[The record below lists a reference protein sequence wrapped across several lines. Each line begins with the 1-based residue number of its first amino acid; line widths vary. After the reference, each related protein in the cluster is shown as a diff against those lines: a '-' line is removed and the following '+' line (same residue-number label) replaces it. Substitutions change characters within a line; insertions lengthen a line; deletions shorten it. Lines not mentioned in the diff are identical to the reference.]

1 MIVTFSKDRSER
13 NRSPESRRQGR
24 VDTGRPGCSVPKKQN
39 PAQRDRWVL
48 QQLSGVEGLQLR
60 LTARDVH
67 PQPLPTE

>member
-1 MIVTFSKDRSER
+1 M
-13 NRSPESRRQGR
+13 
-24 VDTGRPGCSVPKKQN
+24 DTGRPGCSVPKKQN